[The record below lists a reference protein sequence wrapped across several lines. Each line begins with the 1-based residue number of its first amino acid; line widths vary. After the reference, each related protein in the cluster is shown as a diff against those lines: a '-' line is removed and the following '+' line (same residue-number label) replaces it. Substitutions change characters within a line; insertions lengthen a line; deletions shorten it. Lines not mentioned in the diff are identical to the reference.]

1 LKKKKKMEKRTNSRL
16 LGFFQSRW
24 RDEQES
30 PLLHP
35 PQSVKTLSLSDS
47 ADKLR
52 VKIPDRPKSTSPQ
65 KIEEK
70 KNGTGR
76 FT

>member
-1 LKKKKKMEKRTNSRL
+1 MEKRTNSRL

-35 PQSVKTLSLSDS
+35 PQSVKTLSLSLT
-47 ADKLR
+47 LR
-52 VKIPDRPKSTSPQ
+52 ISCASKSRIGRNRHPPK
-65 KIEEK
+65 K
-70 KNGTGR
+70 
-76 FT
+76 